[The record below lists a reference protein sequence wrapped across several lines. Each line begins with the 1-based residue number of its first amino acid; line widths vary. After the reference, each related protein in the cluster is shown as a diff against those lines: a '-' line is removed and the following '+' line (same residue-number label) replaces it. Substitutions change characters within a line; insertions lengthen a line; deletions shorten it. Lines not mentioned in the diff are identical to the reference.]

1 MAELRPFP
9 PSPRRR
15 ALARQAGLHAAS
27 PILVGGVACASA
39 LVAIAMLGAAA
50 AARIGAWIASA
61 VRLESALAPRDV
73 MRSVLELAAPIVV
86 VIALVAVIAHFAQTR
101 SPWMPRRAIAGA
113 PSIAPARTRRAGF
126 DLAAAAIIGV
136 VAFAWLWLVAPRIA
150 ALPSAPLAGGLM
162 IASAAATLA
171 IAWVTIGVFDALVRY
186 RELSHALYMTPREK
200 REDERLGGIDP
211 RWRRPR
217 EEPSSVAGATLLVL
231 GDDIA
236 IAVAWDPIHRPIPTR
251 TATGRGAKATQL
263 LALAR
268 RHAVPVHRDAL
279 LARRLLDTGP
289 VPEVH
294 WPRLAEIIAAVRR

>member
-27 PILVGGVACASA
+27 PILVGGVACAAA
-39 LVAIAMLGAAA
+39 LVAISMLGAAA
-50 AARIGAWIASA
+50 AARIGAWIAA
-61 VRLESALAPRDV
+61 AARLEASLAPHDV
-73 MRSVLELAAPIVV
+73 TRAVLELAAPVIV

-101 SPWMPRRAIAGA
+101 SLWLPRRSIAGA
-113 PSIAPARTRRAGF
+113 PVVERPRGVL
-126 DLAAAAIIGV
+126 DLAAAAIVGV
-136 VAFAWLWLVAPRIA
+136 VAFGWLWLVAPRIA
-150 ALPSAPLAGGLM
+150 ALSSVPLAGGLM
-162 IASAAATLA
+162 IASAAATFA
-171 IAWVTIGVFDALVRY
+171 IAWIVIGVFDALLRH
-186 RELSHALYMTPREK
+186 RELALAMHMTPREK
-200 REDERLGGIDP
+200 REDERLAGIDP

-236 IAVAWDPIHRPIPTR
+236 IAVAWDPIRRPIPTR
-251 TATGRGAKATQL
+251 TATGRGAKSTQL

-268 RHAVPVHRDAL
+268 RHAIPVHRDAE
-279 LARRLLDTGP
+279 LARRLFDTGP
-289 VPEVH
+289 VPEGH